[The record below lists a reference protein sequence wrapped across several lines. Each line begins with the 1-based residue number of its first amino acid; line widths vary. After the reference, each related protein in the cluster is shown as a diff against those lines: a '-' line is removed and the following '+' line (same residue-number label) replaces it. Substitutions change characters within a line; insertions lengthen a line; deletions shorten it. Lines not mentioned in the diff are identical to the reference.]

1 MAKDLECPYCGAEL
15 NIKHDDG
22 FGYEEDIL
30 HEMQCSECEKYFVFL
45 TSVIYCYS
53 PSKADCLNDD
63 NHDNHD
69 WKPTHTAPKEYTR
82 MECSMCGERRL
93 PTEEERLKYN
103 I

>member
-15 NIKHDDG
+15 NINHEEG

-45 TSVIYCYS
+45 TSVSYCYS
-53 PSKADCLNDD
+53 SSKADCLNDD
-63 NHDNHD
+63 NHD
-69 WKPTHTAPKEYTR
+69 WKPTHTSSKEYTR
-82 MECSMCGERRL
+82 LKCSMCDEQRL
-93 PTEEERLKYN
+93 PTEAERLKYN

>member
-22 FGYEEDIL
+22 FGCEEIIN
-30 HEMQCSECEKYFVFL
+30 HEMHCYECDKYFVFQ
-45 TSVIYCYS
+45 TTVIYCYS
-53 PSKADCLNDD
+53 PSKADCLND
-63 NHDNHD
+63 DNHD

-93 PTEEERLKYN
+93 PTEEERKTYN